1 MSVIKR
7 ENSFLDP
14 KPQPIAIQNV
24 NGQRYI
30 LEEEK
35 ATEDETKS
43 KIEALQEELEY
54 ERNAK
59 KQAVEINYRLENK
72 IREYSKEIE
81 RLNEEINELNKIYK
95 KSLDENRELEDMKD
109 ISLRLVYYFCKREL
123 GL

>member
-7 ENSFLDP
+7 ENSFLEP

>member
-1 MSVIKR
+1 MIKR

-24 NGQRYI
+24 DGQRYI